1 MRVLTPNLLVLFV
14 FLLVNNLHAQDTS
27 VDTLDAAEETQTEA
41 GHNIMLAAV
50 KSTDMEQLLDNSGPF
65 TFFAPSDAAI
75 QRLSLDKINELL
87 HSGDKQQ
94 LKYLLSYHIVAG
106 QLTASK
112 ILRALCK
119 GEGKASFT
127 TIQGKKLEA
136 RLQGTDIVLTDSLGN
151 TARIVNAD
159 VRGRNGVVHEI
170 DSVFVPSQ
178 M

>member
-1 MRVLTPNLLVLFV
+1 MRVVTPHLVVF
-14 FLLVNNLHAQDTS
+14 FLLFFTYNLHSQDTS
-27 VDTLDAAEETQTEA
+27 IPVVETTTETKTEA
-41 GHNIMLAAV
+41 GHDIMLAAV